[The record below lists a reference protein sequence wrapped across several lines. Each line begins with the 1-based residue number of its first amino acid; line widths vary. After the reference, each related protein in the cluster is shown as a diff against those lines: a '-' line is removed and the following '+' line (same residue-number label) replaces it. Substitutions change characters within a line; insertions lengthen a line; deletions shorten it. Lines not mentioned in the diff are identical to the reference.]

1 MLYARIGSGLIAL
14 AALGIAA
21 VGANAD
27 SSAAPRNAG
36 LSCGVTTVTE
46 RGMLTI
52 EGVVESQKALV
63 GEYRFAIRSQ
73 GAGGSSNISQGGEFS
88 AAPGAPVPL
97 GHVMVN
103 AGRGVTIDF
112 VVKTGGQQ
120 FDCSAPVTTRT

>member
-1 MLYARIGSGLIAL
+1 MLYSRIGSGIIAL

-27 SSAAPRNAG
+27 TSAAPQNAG
-36 LSCGVTTVTE
+36 LACGVSTATE

-52 EGVVESQKALV
+52 EGVLESRKALS

-73 GAGGSSNISQGGEFS
+73 SAGGSSNISQGGEFS
-88 AAPGAPVPL
+88 AAPGAAVSL

-103 AGRGVTIDF
+103 AGSAVTIDF
-112 VVKTGGQQ
+112 VVKAGGKQ
-120 FDCSAPVTTRT
+120 FDCSAPLTTRT